1 MPGLLED
8 IGVAFSGIDSE
19 PEGDTWGWSTGVLS
33 LSLCSYL
40 SHPPYFLVGRMLS
53 LRAVWWQESELRQG
67 TQAGPQ

>member
-8 IGVAFSGIDSE
+8 VVVALSDIYSE
-19 PEGDTWGWSTGVLS
+19 LEGDTWGQSYWILS

-40 SHPPYFLVGRMLS
+40 SHLPYFLQGRMLS